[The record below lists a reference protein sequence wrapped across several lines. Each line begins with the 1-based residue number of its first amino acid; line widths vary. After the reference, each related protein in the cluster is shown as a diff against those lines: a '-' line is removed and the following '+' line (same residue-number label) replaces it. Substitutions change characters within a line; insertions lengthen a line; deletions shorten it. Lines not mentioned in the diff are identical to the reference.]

1 MEASREALRY
11 PYRARVQ
18 TRWSDND
25 LFGHL
30 NNAVYYE
37 IFDSVINRYLSEGTG
52 LEPVSF
58 PSLGV
63 VAESSCRFRAP
74 VAFPA
79 TLEVGLEVDR
89 LGRSSVTY
97 ALGLFVSGQTE
108 AAAEGRWVH
117 VYVDPAT
124 RQPVEMPEI
133 VRTCLEPLCL
143 DESEKGR

>member
-1 MEASREALRY
+1 MSDPRGASSY
-11 PYRARVQ
+11 PYLSPVQ

-37 IFDSVINRYLSEGTG
+37 IFDSVINRYLADGTG
-52 LEPVSF
+52 LPPSAF

-63 VAESSCRFRAP
+63 VAESACKFYAA

-79 TLEVGLEVDR
+79 PLKVGLAVER

-97 ALGLFVSGQTE
+97 ALGVFDAERGPP
-108 AAAEGRWVH
+108 AAEGRWVH
-117 VYVDPAT
+117 VYVDPQT
-124 RQPVEMPEI
+124 RRPVEVPAI
-133 VRTCLEPLCL
+133 VRTCLEPLVL
-143 DESEKGR
+143 DAI